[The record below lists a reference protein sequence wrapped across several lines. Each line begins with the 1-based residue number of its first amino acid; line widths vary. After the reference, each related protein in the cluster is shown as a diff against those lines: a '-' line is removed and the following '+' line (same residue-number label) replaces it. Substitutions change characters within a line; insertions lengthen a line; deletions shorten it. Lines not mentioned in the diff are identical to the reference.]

1 LILQNIGNLDD
12 LRNDIEV
19 WERFIQNEKAVFE
32 RRLRSRSLTTD
43 PSQIRDLDEK
53 VRESDKAL
61 RNLSKQK
68 LLAETRFIRAQN
80 GDFA

>member
-1 LILQNIGNLDD
+1 MILQNIGNLDD
-12 LRNDIEV
+12 LRNDIEL

-68 LLAETRFIRAQN
+68 LLAETRLIRAQN